1 MPTKKEMYD
10 VFMRVIKLYY
20 KDIENSTDENEKKE
34 AIEKVSLW
42 FRLAKS
48 YAPEEY
54 IQELNK
60 IEDEISAFQQQI
72 VN

>member
-20 KDIENSTDENEKKE
+20 EDIENSTDENEKNE

-54 IQELNK
+54 IQALHNLEG
-60 IEDEISAFQQQI
+60 EISAFQQHI
-72 VN
+72 NN